1 MTDVLSPNA
10 YSFPPPLEHPSSA
23 PPDLHVKQL
32 VREAL
37 GELADSPLDG
47 EDYNRVVDTFVRR
60 GLI

>member
-1 MTDVLSPNA
+1 MPSASL
-10 YSFPPPLEHPSSA
+10 PLEHPSSA

-37 GELADSPLDG
+37 VELADSPLDG
-47 EDYNRVVDTFVRR
+47 EDYNRVVDAFVRR

>member
-1 MTDVLSPNA
+1 MFCGPMPSA
-10 YSFPPPLEHPSSA
+10 SHPLEHPSSA

-37 GELADSPLDG
+37 GELADLPLDG
-47 EDYNRVVDTFVRR
+47 EDYNRVVDAFVRR

>member
-1 MTDVLSPNA
+1 MFCGPMPSA
-10 YSFPPPLEHPSSA
+10 SPPLEHPSSA
-23 PPDLHVKQL
+23 PADLHVKQL

-47 EDYNRVVDTFVRR
+47 EDYNRVVDAFVRR

>member
-1 MTDVLSPNA
+1 MFCGLMSSASLLLDR
-10 YSFPPPLEHPSSA
+10 PPSA
-23 PPDLHVKQL
+23 PPDLYVKQL

-47 EDYNRVVDTFVRR
+47 EDYNRVVDAFVRR

>member
-1 MTDVLSPNA
+1 MFCRPMPAAS
-10 YSFPPPLEHPSSA
+10 PPLEDPFSA

-47 EDYNRVVDTFVRR
+47 EDYNRVVDAFVRR

>member
-1 MTDVLSPNA
+1 MFCGPMPAAS
-10 YSFPPPLEHPSSA
+10 PPLEDLSSA
-23 PPDLHVKQL
+23 PPDLQVKQL

-47 EDYNRVVDTFVRR
+47 EDYSRVVDAFVRR

>member
-1 MTDVLSPNA
+1 MFCRPMPSASPT
-10 YSFPPPLEHPSSA
+10 LEHPSSA

-47 EDYNRVVDTFVRR
+47 EDYNRVVDAFVRR

>member
-1 MTDVLSPNA
+1 MSSDS
-10 YSFPPPLEHPSSA
+10 PPLAHLSSSPA
-23 PPDLHVKQL
+23 DLHVKRL

-47 EDYNRVVDTFVRR
+47 EDYNRVVEAFVRR

>member
-1 MTDVLSPNA
+1 MFCRPMPSAST
-10 YSFPPPLEHPSSA
+10 PLEHPPSA

-37 GELADSPLDG
+37 CELADSPLDG
-47 EDYNRVVDTFVRR
+47 EDYNRVVDAFVRR

>member
-1 MTDVLSPNA
+1 MFCRPMPSA
-10 YSFPPPLEHPSSA
+10 SSPLEHPSSA
-23 PPDLHVKQL
+23 SADLHVRRL

-47 EDYNRVVDTFVRR
+47 EDYNRVVDAFVRR